1 MKRRCT
7 GMFMNQG
14 PVLQAAL
21 DLKTATVGDALNE

>member
-14 PVLQAAL
+14 PDLQVTL
-21 DLKTATVGDALNE
+21 DIKTTTVGDALNE